1 MANFPTGTYIFSDSA
16 IPSGWINYT
25 TYGGKYIRGSADAE
39 HLGYIAGAATHVHAS
54 ASLSSVAGHSH
65 GGTKTAQSSITG
77 GKFAS
82 GGTPGIVCVKHSHQ
96 VTITITNNA
105 SHTHTVGETGSANN
119 DPDHTVLMLLRK
131 S

>member
-54 ASLSSVAGHSH
+54 ASLSSVTGHNH
-65 GGTKTAQSSITG
+65 GGSVSADTNYVGNKYVV
-77 GKFAS
+77 
-82 GGTPGIVCVKHSHQ
+82 GGTHNLASSLHRHHVWAN
-96 VTITITNNA
+96 ITNNL
-105 SHTHTVGETGSANN
+105 SHTHTVGETGTADN
-119 DPDHTVLMLLRK
+119 DPSHTVLMLLRK